1 MSYTYQDYLNYY
13 KNNNI
18 LSDPN
23 FEDNMICVVDV
34 PSSFNGP
41 NSLKFVKCKNF
52 LDNNHSYQITIA
64 RSSDLSNISN
74 VTKNPTP
81 YDFYAVMPK
90 TYRSPAILN
99 DSSLFTKLTIS
110 EIPKSFLK
118 NYLKNMTH
126 EQKNILAK
134 KNWTDASNIYC
145 KYQPDYNSCM
155 KTFMDEKVADINS
168 KNNIKFDDKSDTKS
182 DDKNNKNKNTF
193 FVFIIFFILILSISV
208 FLSLKYIRKQ

>member
-74 VTKNPTP
+74 ITKNPTP

-90 TYRSPAILN
+90 TYRSPAIFLN
-99 DSSLFTKLTIS
+99 DPAFFTKLTIS
-110 EIPKSFLK
+110 EIPKSFLE
-118 NYLKNMTH
+118 NYRKNMTN
-126 EQKNILAK
+126 EQFNILSK
-134 KNWTDASNIYC
+134 ENWTKASNIYC
-145 KYQPDYNSCM
+145 KYQQDYNCCM
-155 KTFMDEKVADINS
+155 KFMNGEVIDTTS
-168 KNNIKFDDKSDTKS
+168 KNIRINKSDTKS

-193 FVFIIFFILILSISV
+193 FVFIIIFFILILSISV

>member
-23 FEDNMICVVDV
+23 FENNMICVVDV
-34 PSSFNGP
+34 PESFNGP

-52 LDNNHSYQITIA
+52 LDNNPSYQITIA

-110 EIPKSFLK
+110 EIPKSLMGS
-118 NYLKNMTH
+118 YQKNMTH
-126 EQKNILAK
+126 EQFNILSK
-134 KNWTDASNIYC
+134 ENWTKASNIYC

-155 KTFMDEKVADINS
+155 KTFMDGKIADINS
-168 KNNIKFDDKSDTKS
+168 KNNINFDDKSANKS
-182 DDKNNKNKNTF
+182 DDNKNNTF
-193 FVFIIFFILILSISV
+193 FVFIIIFFILILLIAI